1 MKLRVQYM
9 AQLRTVVGRCE
20 ESIELPDGSS
30 LAALFS
36 HLAAAHGGRS
46 EPHLLAANGQAQS
59 GLLVVVN
66 GTAKPVREAD
76 VTVLCAGDVVV
87 LMPPIAG
94 G

>member
-1 MKLRVQYM
+1 MKLQVQYM
-9 AQLRTVVGRCE
+9 AQLRRVVGRTE

-30 LAALFS
+30 LAALFN
-36 HLAAAHGGRS
+36 HLAAVHGGKS

-66 GTAKPVREAD
+66 GTARPVRDAET
-76 VTVLCAGDVVV
+76 TVLCAGDVVV